1 MDERTPLDNAITQR
15 QDPADTTS
23 LDVLAN
29 PALDAVFMRP
39 SRIDVPSA
47 WYGHVPFAHWLIA
60 HAAPRSLVELGSHNG
75 VSYAAFCEAVAHL
88 AIPARC
94 TAVDTWRGDE
104 HAGLYGDEVF
114 DDLKRFHDPR
124 FGGFSTMMRCTFD
137 EARGFFA
144 DGSLDLLH
152 IDGLHT
158 YEAVRHDWENWRTA
172 LSERAVVLFHDV
184 NERQGS
190 FGVWRLWEE
199 LRAHYPSFTFLHSHG
214 LGVLAVGGAA
224 PAAVLDLCA
233 AERDSAACSRLRERF
248 AQLGERWDAHF
259 EQSDSLLR
267 RRAAEADNA
276 GLRGELATLKTQAA
290 AAGHDAA
297 AAIARADQDAKA
309 AAARAAELGRRLT
322 REMDQALEIRSGLEA
337 QVAELHAAREGE
349 TSDLRAQR
357 DSAWSYQGWLEEEQ
371 RRLTADLAQ
380 AHADLAQRAEDWERV
395 HRVLA
400 SRDSEIAQA
409 QADAL
414 AARAR
419 AAEME
424 ASASWQVAAP
434 LRRLSHA
441 LPGVSRTA
449 RRTSELARL
458 AVSGELGQ
466 RRALRRQREAEIA
479 MLRTSPLF
487 DAAFYLARHPEIE
500 AAGHDPVAHYVWLGA
515 GQGAMPSPYF
525 DGTWYLS
532 RHPDVAAGENPLL
545 HWMRTGAAAGHD
557 PNPFLDAAWYVA
569 RNPDAAADPLLH
581 YVQVGAKAGLDP
593 NPMLDGEGYL
603 LEHVHARHSGMDAL
617 RHWWV
622 FGAGMGL
629 DPHPMFRAAWYR
641 AEYGLPPDADPLA
654 HWLQLGRHAGL
665 PTAPQEVGAEY
676 RIAFTDA
683 ADPEATVIVPVYG
696 HFFDTVRTLHALA
709 TRTGAAHR
717 FDVLVADDDPACRI
731 APLLQRRVPG
741 LRTLENPE
749 NLGFLRSCNNAA
761 AQTTGSVLVF
771 LNNDAVVHEGWL
783 APLLTLMADQ
793 PDIGMAGCKMLNADG
808 TLQEAGVAIPSDGW
822 GIPYGAG
829 DDPALPAYNY
839 VRDVDAAVGAC
850 IAVRRTAWDAAG
862 GFDDAYAPAFYEEF
876 DLAFTLRSLG
886 WRVAYQP
893 ASVVDHLGSNSY
905 GAEMRDRQSAKN
917 HGLFCRKWE
926 AELAAQPPADASPL
940 RLRQRPHDGRV
951 LLFID
956 DRVPEWDRHAGAL
969 TNRQYIQLWRKLGYH
984 VVLAP
989 AAERAPLQ
997 PYTAHLQQ
1005 EGVEILHGPGAL
1017 EDWLARYGR
1026 LADVIW
1032 TARPDVTGPLLAT
1045 LRSHSDAPILY
1056 YPHDIHHTRERQ
1068 RWELERD
1075 PRALSESERLERV
1088 ENRIFGA
1095 VDCVLCI
1102 SEAEAAA
1109 VRAGVP
1115 GAPVQMVPA
1124 YIYPS
1129 PSPAPDA
1136 ASFAQRDTILF
1147 VGGYAHLP
1155 NVDAARWLAAEI
1167 MPLVWRDEPSIR
1179 LVLAG
1184 SSPPAEVRRLAGTM
1198 VEVPGFV
1205 ADLAPYHQRARMSV
1219 SPLRYGAGVK
1229 GKVVAALWEGL
1240 PVVSTPV
1247 GVDGL
1252 GLQHGVDCMIAG
1264 DAEALAACIVELWR
1278 NPARCAAL
1286 AQAGKAVIAARFTA
1300 AVAASSLQ
1308 QAIAT
1313 ARPLAAKAALLKSE
1327 RIGAQG

>member
-1 MDERTPLDNAITQR
+1 MDSIATEQR
-15 QDPADTTS
+15 DAVDEAG
-23 LDVLAN
+23 LGVLAS

-39 SRIDVPSA
+39 ARIDVPSA
-47 WYGHVPFAHWLIA
+47 WYGHVPFAHWLVA
-60 HAAPRSLVELGSHNG
+60 HAAPRTLVELGSHNG
-75 VSYAAFCEAVAHL
+75 VSYAAFCEAVAR
-88 AIPARC
+88 IGVPARC
-94 TAVDTWRGDE
+94 TAVDTWQGDE
-104 HAGLYGDEVF
+104 HAGFYGDAVY

-124 FGGFSTMMRCTFD
+124 FGGFSSLMRCTFD

-172 LSERAVVLFHDV
+172 LSDRAVVLFHDV

-190 FGVWRLWEE
+190 FGVWRLWDE
-199 LRAHYPSFTFLHSHG
+199 LRAAYPSFTFLHSHG
-214 LGVLAVGGAA
+214 LGVLAVGKAA
-224 PAAVLDLCA
+224 PRAVLELCA
-233 AERDSAACSRLRERF
+233 AERNPAACSRLRERF

-267 RRAAEADNA
+267 RREAEARNA
-276 GLRGELATLKTQAA
+276 GLEGELSTVSVRASRAER
-290 AAGHDAA
+290 DAA
-297 AAIARADQDAKA
+297 AAT
-309 AAARAAELGRRLT
+309 ARAAELAKRLT
-322 REMDQALEIRSGLEA
+322 RETDQALLIRSELEVQA
-337 QVAELHAAREGE
+337 
-349 TSDLRAQR
+349 SDLRAER
-357 DSAWSYQGWLEEEQ
+357 DSAWSYQGWLEDEQ
-371 RRLTADLAQ
+371 RRLTAELAQ

-400 SRDSEIAQA
+400 LREAEVAQA
-409 QADAL
+409 QADASS
-414 AARAR
+414 ARAR
-419 AAEME
+419 AE
-424 ASASWQVAAP
+424 AVESSASWQMAAP
-434 LRRLSHA
+434 VRRLGQA
-441 LPGVSRTA
+441 MPGVSRTA
-449 RRTSELARL
+449 RRTSQLARL
-458 AVSGELGQ
+458 AVNGGLGQ
-466 RRALRRQREAEIA
+466 RRVLRRQRAAEMA
-479 MLRTSPLF
+479 TLRDSPLF
-487 DAAFYLARHPEIE
+487 DAAFYLARYPEIA
-500 AAGHDPVAHYVWLGA
+500 AAGHDPVAHYVWVGA

-532 RHPDVAAGENPLL
+532 RHPDVAASGENPLL
-545 HWMRTGAAAGHD
+545 HWIRAGAAAGHD
-557 PNPFLDAAWYVA
+557 PNPFLDAAWYA
-569 RNPDAAADPLLH
+569 GRNPQAAADPLLH

-603 LEHVHARHSGMDAL
+603 LEHAHAHQSGIDAL

-641 AEYGLPPDADPLA
+641 AQHGLPPEADPLA
-654 HWLQLGRHAGL
+654 HWLQEGRQAGL
-665 PTAPQEVGAEY
+665 ATSPLGAPAEY
-676 RIAFTDA
+676 RVAFA
-683 ADPEATVIVPVYG
+683 EEADPEATVIVPVYG
-696 HFFDTVRTLHALA
+696 HYFDTVRTLYALA
-709 TRTGAAHR
+709 ARTGTDHR
-717 FDVLVADDDPACRI
+717 FSVLVADDDPACQI

-741 LRTLENPE
+741 LRTIENAD

-761 AQTTGSVLVF
+761 MHAAGAVLVF
-771 LNNDAVVHEGWL
+771 LNNDTTVHEGWL
-783 APLLTLMADQ
+783 APLLTLMAAQ

-808 TLQEAGVAIPSDGW
+808 TLQEAGVAIPADGW

-829 DDPALPAYNY
+829 DDPALPAYDF
-839 VRDVDAAVGAC
+839 VRDVDAVVGAC

-876 DLAFTLRSLG
+876 DLAFALRAQG
-886 WRVAYQP
+886 WRVVYQP

-917 HGLFCRKWE
+917 HDLFCRKW
-926 AELAAQPPADASPL
+926 AGALAVQPPADASPL
-940 RLRQRPHDGRV
+940 RLRQRPHDGKTI
-951 LLFID
+951 LFVD

-969 TNRQYIQLWRKLGYH
+969 TNRQYIRLWRALGYH

-989 AAERAPLQ
+989 ATERAPLQ
-997 PYTAHLQQ
+997 PYTAQLQQ
-1005 EGVEILHGPGAL
+1005 EGVEVLHGPGAL
-1017 EDWLARYGR
+1017 EGWLARHGR
-1026 LADVIW
+1026 EADLIW
-1032 TARPDVTGPLLAT
+1032 TARPDVTGPLLAA
-1045 LRSHSDAPILY
+1045 LRSNSDAPILY
-1056 YPHDIHHTRERQ
+1056 YPHDVHHVRERQ
-1068 RWELERD
+1068 RWELDRD

-1088 ENRIFGA
+1088 ESRIFGA

-1115 GAPVQMVPA
+1115 SAPVQMVPA

-1129 PSPAPDA
+1129 PGPAPDA
-1136 ASFAQRDTILF
+1136 AAFAMRDAILF

-1155 NVDAARWLAAEI
+1155 NVDAARFLAVEI
-1167 MPLVWRDEPSIR
+1167 MPLVWREEPSVK

-1184 SSPPAEVRRLAGTM
+1184 SSPPPEVRRLAAAL

-1205 ADLAPYHQRARMSV
+1205 ADLAPYHERARMSV

-1252 GLQHGVDCMIAG
+1252 GLRDGVDCMVA
-1264 DAEALAACIVELWR
+1264 DTAPALAACIVELWR
-1278 NPARCAAL
+1278 NPARCAEL
-1286 AQAGKAVIAARFTA
+1286 AQAGKAVIATRFTT
-1300 AVAASSLQ
+1300 AVAADGLAG
-1308 QAIAT
+1308 AIAT
-1313 ARPLAAKAALLKSE
+1313 ARSRAAKAALTRIE
-1327 RIGAQG
+1327 RTGARP